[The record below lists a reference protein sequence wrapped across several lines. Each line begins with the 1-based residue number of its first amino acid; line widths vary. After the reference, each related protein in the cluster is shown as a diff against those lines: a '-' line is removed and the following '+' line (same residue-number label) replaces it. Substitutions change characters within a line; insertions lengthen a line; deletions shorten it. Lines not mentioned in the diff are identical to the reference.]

1 MKQSSIR
8 SVHTAYQNY
17 PTFFSQSK
25 QHVILRC
32 KYCDSKAVEAKTP
45 SGTTLYYCSGK
56 FCNFSG
62 KIVSQIIKTIND
74 EN

>member
-8 SVHTAYQNY
+8 SIRTAYQNY
-17 PTFFSQSK
+17 STIFSQSK
-25 QHVILRC
+25 QQVILRC

-45 SGTTLYYCSGK
+45 NGTTLYYCCSK

-62 KIVSQIIKTIND
+62 KIVSQIIKTTND